1 MSAGTGATTG
11 VPAMVLAAP
20 GTNRDGDVA
29 AALVAAGAAVRI
41 VTLAELREEPKLL
54 GAARVLVVAGGFSFA
69 DALGSGKLFALEL
82 ADILG
87 EGVAALLAAGR
98 PVLGICNG
106 FQTLVRLGLL
116 PGAGAA
122 AVLAPNEAGR
132 FECRWVTLAAPP
144 GRCVWTSGL
153 AEPLVCPVAHGEGRF
168 RAPPDV
174 VVALEANGQVALRYA
189 AADGGAAGGAYPAN
203 PNGSA
208 NDIAGVCDATGL
220 VLGLMP
226 HPENHIHAWQHPRW
240 RRGQGRGRALALF
253 ERGVRHAAEL

>member
-1 MSAGTGATTG
+1 MSGAR
-11 VPAMVLAAP
+11 VPAVVLAAP

-29 AALVAAGAAVRI
+29 AALDAAGAAPRI
-41 VTLAELREEPKLL
+41 VTLAELRDDPKSLD
-54 GAARVLVVAGGFSFA
+54 AARLVVVAGGFSFA

-116 PGAGAA
+116 PGGAGPT
-122 AVLAPNEAGR
+122 VLAPNDSGR
-132 FECRWVTLAAPP
+132 FECRWVTLAPP
-144 GRCVWTSGL
+144 VTSRCVWTTGL
-153 AEPLVCPVAHGEGRF
+153 DGPLACPVAHGEGRF
-168 RAPPDV
+168 HAPTDV
-174 VVALEANGQVALRYA
+174 LDALEANGQVALRYA
-189 AADGGAAGGAYPAN
+189 GDDGAAAAGAYPAN

-208 NDIAGVCDATGL
+208 HDIAGVCDPTGL

-226 HPENHIHAWQHPRW
+226 HPENHIHDWQHPRFHRGD
-240 RRGQGRGRALALF
+240 RRGGCLPLF
-253 ERGVRHAAEL
+253 RNGVRHAAAS